1 MSTTGMSEAF
11 GTANRDLRAKRRALS
26 NEVTAFLQLAN
37 SSTPPSISEF
47 QEKQSHFVKCWE
59 EVVTL
64 TQECI
69 RLIGDGEDL
78 EGEEKAMLQETL
90 DGLRSKMDNFKIL
103 ESDYARK
110 AFRSEDVKNGNIN
123 VSEDVSTDKTEPSVV
138 EVNGLSDVST
148 SEADKSI
155 DDSVVEKKENLNVKS
170 ELESPKPG
178 ESDSELN
185 SEMKESDVSLVNQI
199 KNQISGLLD
208 IQTQSFNGNMAALH
222 ESNESL
228 NRCVNKL
235 SDNMNNMNES
245 VIEIQSN
252 VFDLKK
258 ENVNIKRDLEVG
270 ARESEKK

>member
-1 MSTTGMSEAF
+1 
-11 GTANRDLRAKRRALS
+11 
-26 NEVTAFLQLAN
+26 
-37 SSTPPSISEF
+37 
-47 QEKQSHFVKCWE
+47 
-59 EVVTL
+59 
-64 TQECI
+64 
-69 RLIGDGEDL
+69 
-78 EGEEKAMLQETL
+78 
-90 DGLRSKMDNFKIL
+90 
-103 ESDYARK
+103 
-110 AFRSEDVKNGNIN
+110 
-123 VSEDVSTDKTEPSVV
+123 
-138 EVNGLSDVST
+138 
-148 SEADKSI
+148 
-155 DDSVVEKKENLNVKS
+155 
-170 ELESPKPG
+170 
-178 ESDSELN
+178 
-185 SEMKESDVSLVNQI
+185 MKESDVSLVNQI